1 MSFFSNKINRNV
13 LSGYIVYIII
23 GLLNLISIPIFVKI
37 IGIESYSIIG
47 FFIVLQSFVGLFD
60 FGLTTSLIRKISFR
74 KIKAINDFKT
84 GEILFVT
91 FSIISFFIIF
101 FLGEKIFNNFIN
113 FQVEGNEKYLIF
125 LFSLSLSLKFQENIY
140 KSPFFG
146 YQKIEEYNYFLVIY
160 NFTRIILTIYLISRF
175 PNKLEL
181 FFLTF
186 SLSSSIF
193 IICIKIYIRKKLNF
207 YIQESFKFNKRILIE
222 SNAFS
227 TFLFFNSL
235 ITVIIT
241 QLDKI
246 LLANNISN
254 EDFSYFIIS
263 NNLAYYIL
271 VAVTP
276 IISAIFPRLSE
287 LYQENKIE
295 KLKKTLLDV
304 SELIGLFVIP
314 GCVILFF
321 SSNIFL
327 EVFFN
332 ENISQNLNYIF
343 KYLIIGYGLNA
354 ISLLI
359 YNLYTCTGRVKIFT
373 IFNCIYLI
381 FYLPALIF
389 LLPKYGYSLLIC
401 SWLILNSIYVFIMTN
416 IVFNQIL
423 NEVRFQWFAVTIIKP
438 FLISIIAVLLSKY
451 LLAGNFNILFSQICI
466 YLSILFLIVLFSDNL
481 KRKFNTFVNVK

>member
-84 GEILFVT
+84 GEILFIT

-160 NFTRIILTIYLISRF
+160 NFTRIILTIYLITRF

-466 YLSILFLIVLFSDNL
+466 YLSILFLIVLLSDNL
-481 KRKFNTFVNVK
+481 KRKFITFVNVK

>member
-84 GEILFVT
+84 GEILFIT

-160 NFTRIILTIYLISRF
+160 NFTRIILTIYLITRF

-373 IFNCIYLI
+373 IFNSIYLI

-466 YLSILFLIVLFSDNL
+466 YLSILFLIVLLSDNL
-481 KRKFNTFVNVK
+481 KRKFITFVNVK